1 MFFFCRD
8 FNINFQSTLHQYME
22 KILTCWHGNSCYEQ
36 RIKEV
41 MCKVVDVNKICQE
54 IYKIL
59 LNKVRRIYFSYTA
72 HSFLL
77 MQVSWY
83 DYHRIDVILQL
94 LLQYDYN
101 PQDFSLDLGLELLN
115 CLRSYI
121 RISSLLTVEE
131 EWWRTYKSSSK
142 VHYEGC
148 MGQLMYCTLLLRL
161 MMSFQMIGV
170 KSFHFIYLF

>member
-1 MFFFCRD
+1 
-8 FNINFQSTLHQYME
+8 
-22 KILTCWHGNSCYEQ
+22 
-36 RIKEV
+36 
-41 MCKVVDVNKICQE
+41 MCKAVDVNKICQE

-59 LNKVRRIYFSYTA
+59 LNKVRRIYISYTT
-72 HSFLL
+72 HSFIL

-83 DYHRIDVILQL
+83 NYHRIDVILQL

-115 CLRSYI
+115 CLRSYV
-121 RISSLLTVEE
+121 RTSSLLAVEE
-131 EWWRTYKSSSK
+131 KWWRTYKLSSK

-148 MGQLMYCTLLLRL
+148 MGQLMYCTLLLLLRL

-170 KSFHFIYLF
+170 KSFLFIYLF

>member
-1 MFFFCRD
+1 MSRNIQNIIKQSKENLFFLY
-8 FNINFQSTLHQYME
+8 S
-22 KILTCWHGNSCYEQ
+22 
-36 RIKEV
+36 
-41 MCKVVDVNKICQE
+41 
-54 IYKIL
+54 
-59 LNKVRRIYFSYTA
+59 
-72 HSFLL
+72 SFLL

-121 RISSLLTVEE
+121 RTSSLLAVEE

-148 MGQLMYCTLLLRL
+148 MGQLMYCTLLLLLRL